1 MRTEVTWMTES
12 WYSLEVNA
20 VLLATFDPFA
30 QEFDRL
36 TRRTFGDHADFRRL
50 ARMDAVRRENEVE
63 LRFDLPGI
71 DRESIDVTVDRG
83 VLTVS
88 ATRNEEHTEGE
99 KPFIRERVMGSYTRR
114 VRLSDAVEADK
125 IEASYTDGVLTVHVP
140 VAEQAKPRKIE
151 VSADAKAIAA

>member
-1 MRTEVTWMTES
+1 MQLT
-12 WYSLEVNA
+12 
-20 VLLATFDPFA
+20 TFDPFA
-30 QEFDRL
+30 RA
-36 TRRTFGDHADFRRL
+36 FGSADYGRL

-99 KPFIRERVMGSYTRR
+99 KPFIRERVMGSFARR
-114 VRLSDAVEADK
+114 VYLADTADTEN
-125 IEASYTDGVLTVHVP
+125 IEAGFDAGVLTVRIP
-140 VAEQAKPRKIE
+140 VQEK
-151 VSADAKAIAA
+151 AKARKVEVRTEAKAEIAA

>member
-1 MRTEVTWMTES
+1 M
-12 WYSLEVNA
+12 
-20 VLLATFDPFA
+20 LLTTFDPFA

-36 TRRTFGDHADFRRL
+36 ARRAFGSADYRRL
-50 ARMDAVRRENEVE
+50 ARMDAVRRENDIE

-71 DRESIDVTVDRG
+71 DPESIDVTVDHG

-88 ATRNEEHTEGE
+88 ARRDDEYTEGE

-114 VRLSDAVEADK
+114 LHLSDAVDADK

-140 VAEQAKPRKIE
+140 VEEQAKPRKIE
-151 VSADAKAIAA
+151 VRADAKAIAA

>member
-1 MRTEVTWMTES
+1 
-12 WYSLEVNA
+12 
-20 VLLATFDPFA
+20 VLLTTFDPFA

-36 TRRTFGDHADFRRL
+36 TRRASGDYRRL
-50 ARMDAVRRENEVE
+50 ARMDAVRRENDIE

-88 ATRNEEHTEGE
+88 ASRNEEHAEGE
-99 KPFIRERVMGSYTRR
+99 KPFIRERVMGSCTRR
-114 VRLSDAVEADK
+114 VRLSDAVDADN

-140 VAEQAKPRKIE
+140 VVEQAKPRKIE
-151 VSADAKAIAA
+151 VRADAKAIAA

>member
-1 MRTEVTWMTES
+1 MTES

-36 TRRTFGDHADFRRL
+36 TRRAFGDHADYRRL